1 MLRFIAEIAVLCI
14 TAIIIM
20 FIVDNIW
27 KQYKNNQKYE

>member
-1 MLRFIAEIAVLCI
+1 MIRFISEIAVLWI
-14 TAIIIM
+14 TATIIM